1 MIEYKEP
8 LFRPP
13 AEADSLVFQV
23 AYGCPHNSCR
33 FCMMYKSVH
42 YRERDL
48 DEIFNDFK
56 EGAQLY
62 PETMRIFLADGDV
75 MSFSFP
81 KLRAM
86 LGELNLLFPNLSRVN
101 TYANGSSIMSK
112 TKEELEA
119 LHKLKLNTLYV
130 GLESGDDDVLNA
142 VNKKESSGNMVDA
155 VVKAQDA
162 GFKCSV
168 MILLGLAGKGGSA
181 VHAKKT
187 AKILNKMQPRL
198 LSALRFIEVP
208 GTKMHDAYKS
218 VSEYEAVCELRDI
231 IKALDLK
238 KTVFRAN
245 HSSNPVPLSGRF
257 PQDKDKLLSEVGLML
272 SSGMLDKKGP
282 GHVPLFL

>member
-1 MIEYKEP
+1 

-13 AEADSLVFQV
+13 AEADSLIFQA

-56 EGAQLY
+56 EGARLY

-86 LGELNLLFPNLSRVN
+86 LGELNILFPKLSRIN

-112 TKEELEA
+112 TQEELKA
-119 LHKLKLNTLYV
+119 LNKLKLNTLYV

-142 VNKKESSGNMVDA
+142 VSKKESSSNMADA
-155 VVKAQDA
+155 VIKAQDA

-168 MILLGLAGKGGSA
+168 MILLGLAGKTGSA
-181 VHAKKT
+181 NHARKT
-187 AKILNKMQPRL
+187 ADALNRMQPRL

-208 GTKMHDAYKS
+208 GTRMHDGYKA
-218 VSEYEAVCELRDI
+218 VTEYEAVSELRSI
-231 IKALDLK
+231 IDALELR

-257 PQDKDKLLSEVGLML
+257 PQDKEKLLAEVGWML
-272 SSGMLDKKGP
+272 SGGMLDRKGP
-282 GHVPLFL
+282 GHQPLFL